1 MPSRHIHTAL
11 SGLLVLGA
19 TLFGAAPVSAQEAW
33 PTKPVRIV
41 SPFPAGGTSD
51 VMARLVAD
59 ALSKELGQQFI
70 VDNVAGA
77 GGTISMIGTARTAKL
92 PPDGY
97 TLISAEIKQRL
108 EVIGVVVP
116 PPGAARYT
124 EFVKSEIAFWTHVI
138 QTGGIK
144 AE

>member
-1 MPSRHIHTAL
+1 MPSRRIHTAL
-11 SGLLVLGA
+11 SALLVLGA
-19 TLFGAAPVSAQEAW
+19 TLFGAVPVSAQEPW
-33 PTKPVRIV
+33 PTKPVKIV

-77 GGTISMIGTARTAKL
+77 GGTIGTARTAKL
-92 PPDGY
+92 PPDGD

-108 EVIGVVVP
+108 EAIGFVVP

-124 EFVKSEIAFWTHVI
+124 EFVKSEIALWTQVI

>member
-1 MPSRHIHTAL
+1 MPSRRIHTAL
-11 SGLLVLGA
+11 SALLVLGA
-19 TLFGAAPVSAQEAW
+19 TLFGAVPVSAQEPW
-33 PTKPVRIV
+33 PIKPVKIV

-59 ALSKELGQQFI
+59 ALSKELGPQFI

-77 GGTISMIGTARTAKL
+77 GGMIGTARTAKL

-108 EVIGVVVP
+108 EAIGFVVP
-116 PPGAARYT
+116 PPGAARYS
-124 EFVKSEIAFWTHVI
+124 EFVKSEIALWTQVI